1 MRPLLAITATPLA
14 SLPTVQTLQVEAQ
27 GECLVPEFGAKVS
40 GSSPEPCPRPL
51 GRPRDKNRRKGRPDP
66 LKQI

>member
-27 GECLVPEFGAKVS
+27 GECLVPEFRAKVS

-51 GRPRDKNRRKGRPDP
+51 GRPRDKETAEGKAGPT
-66 LKQI
+66 